1 MPPMKFFLAGAAL
14 VGALTSLTASQAIAQ
29 NAIAF
34 AAPAGEGT
42 PLPDAPEPAS
52 SSDAA
57 QTSISQP
64 TTPIPDAHQ
73 TKRILGIIPN
83 FRAVSTDV
91 KLPAQSPKEKV
102 TTALQDSFDYSAF
115 IFVGIQAGISQATDA
130 YPAFHQGAA
139 GFGRYYWHTFA
150 DQADEN
156 LLVEGLLPIAF
167 HQDSRYYTKGHG
179 GVLKRTAYS
188 FSRTLITR
196 NDDGND
202 TFNFS
207 EVVGAGGAAGIS
219 SLYYPGQYRTW
230 TKVGQRWLTSVL
242 IDGGTFV
249 AKEFWP
255 DINSAVFHQKD

>member
-1 MPPMKFFLAGAAL
+1 MPPMKFFFAGVAFA
-14 VGALTSLTASQAIAQ
+14 GALTSLTAPPCIAQ
-29 NAIAF
+29 NTAAF
-34 AAPAGEGT
+34 LAPAADM
-42 PLPDAPEPAS
+42 PLPDAPAPQA

-57 QTSISQP
+57 QTSNSQP
-64 TTPIPDAHQ
+64 ITPIPEAHQ
-73 TKRILGIIPN
+73 TKRILGIVPN

-91 KLPAQSPKEKV
+91 KLPAQSPKEKLK
-102 TTALQDSFDYSAF
+102 TTLQDSFDYSAF

-139 GFGRYYWHTFA
+139 GYGRYYWHTFA

-156 LLVEGLLPIAF
+156 LLVEGLLPIAL

-196 NDDGND
+196 NDDGNE

-242 IDGGTFV
+242 IDSGTFI

-255 DINSAVFHQKD
+255 DVNSAVFHQKD